1 MEKKMKWGLAT
12 LLLLL
17 GIAAVFLFID
27 KDTETKPKMTLGQP
41 TKDLLEQGVKLPQQA
56 KTPEA
61 EQRPLPPDDGRE
73 YVWHGTHWDLVDA
86 SHEAEAVKVSKGTQQ
101 QSEVA
106 RSNFSVPGE
115 VEFSQLP
122 KLPADIDPDDIP
134 PFHITE
140 HDGTVYHYNRPLIPE
155 ERAMYS
161 TLKSQRKSN
170 PADLKVMAIVFV
182 RQQKAES
189 GTLTPIFQ
197 DLIDR
202 KITSEEAE
210 QRIAEFYEMTP
221 AQKGGF

>member
-1 MEKKMKWGLAT
+1 MNKKLYWGLGV
-12 LLLLL
+12 LFILII
-17 GIAAVFLFID
+17 GGFVFLLVQQKAELAKLKEDFALP
-27 KDTETKPKMTLGQP
+27 TEKVAENENNQ
-41 TKDLLEQGVKLPQQA
+41 
-56 KTPEA
+56 KTP
-61 EQRPLPPDDGRE
+61 QNGH
-73 YVWHGTHWDLVDA
+73 WHGDEWHDEPHTPIVDVA
-86 SHEAEAVKVSKGTQQ
+86 DETSQ